1 MRSKKKLKI
10 NGIECTNLGD
20 VNAFELGN
28 VIQLSPIGIEIG
40 NLFKLVD
47 QSKSKC

>member
-1 MRSKKKLKI
+1 MRSKKLLKI
-10 NGIECTNLGD
+10 NGIECIHLGD

-28 VIQLSPIGIEIG
+28 FIQFSPIGIEIE

-47 QSKSKC
+47 KSKSKC